1 MRQRF
6 QTPAALQQRITQV
19 REMDRITIAVIASI
33 VALGVAVVF
42 PWFIPA
48 AKHGVDCYSLPQPIG
63 GNNRSLLA
71 QVGQDVQNLKV
82 ELDLDS
88 NSINLNQNLKGRVTF
103 VNHDIGPV
111 ILFLAPDRTITA
123 NKYHIGLRFELASVN
138 DTTPI
143 DQGIVP
149 QPWTD
154 TTSPRI
160 DTWATPAYL
169 HLLGSRSRCTVEFSF
184 NLQQLSA
191 STTGVSLSP
200 GDYRLQATYY
210 NNNIGGTR
218 PADYSFATVTATAAY
233 ADQGLWVG
241 ELNTQ
246 EIRFTVGGP

>member
-71 QVGQDVQNLKV
+71 QVGQDTQNLKI
-82 ELDLDS
+82 EIALDS
-88 NSINLNQNLKGRVTF
+88 DTISLNQTLKGRVTF
-103 VNHDIGPV
+103 INRDIGPV
-111 ILFLAPDRTITA
+111 ILFLAPRPLVITT
-123 NKYHIGLRFELASVN
+123 NQYQVGLRFQLAAVSGG
-138 DTTPI
+138 TPI
-143 DQGIVP
+143 DQGILP
-149 QPWTD
+149 QPWN
-154 TTSPRI
+154 SGAGFPRVSEWGNP
-160 DTWATPAYL
+160 TYL

-184 NLQQLSA
+184 NLQQLSG
-191 STTGVSLSP
+191 GVLAP
-200 GDYRLQATYY
+200 GDYRIRASYY
-210 NNNIGGTR
+210 NNNIGGAR
-218 PADYSFATVTATAAY
+218 PADFSFATVTATAAY

-241 ELNTQ
+241 EINTQ
-246 EIRFTVGGP
+246 EVRFTVGGP